1 MRLSFMGLSTPS
13 RTAGRGAVT
22 HGCGAGSP
30 EGRHSLLDEDGWV
43 NVWAWRGGEAGPAS
57 PAGLEVMYEDETF
70 WLSQR
75 RMAELFGVDDRTVSE
90 HLGNIY
96 ASGELA
102 EQATH
107 RKFRRVRREGSRE
120 VSRAVAF
127 YNLDAIIS
135 VGTASTAARLPNS
148 ASGPPARC
156 VSIRSRV
163 SWRTSTQPL
172 CPSNTSLSAAAHSLA
187 TPFSPLHAPPTRPPL
202 KAV

>member
-1 MRLSFMGLSTPS
+1 
-13 RTAGRGAVT
+13 
-22 HGCGAGSP
+22 
-30 EGRHSLLDEDGWV
+30 V

-135 VGTASTAARLPNS
+135 VGYRVNSRQATEFRIWATRTLREYPVKGFVAHFDTASMPEQHFAL
-148 ASGPPARC
+148 SGC
-156 VSIRSRV
+156 
-163 SWRTSTQPL
+163 
-172 CPSNTSLSAAAHSLA
+172 SLA
-187 TPFSPLHAPPTRPPL
+187 CDAVHPTTRSPDSPATKERAPQDPSHHSTR
-202 KAV
+202 